1 MNEVLIVRTG
11 TANTASVIAAFERLG
26 CAPRLC
32 AEPEEIRE
40 AARVVLPG
48 VGTFAAARDALGS
61 LAADIQERIFAARP
75 TLTICLGLQL
85 LAEGS
90 EESPTARGLS
100 ILPGPARRFSGKV
113 RIPQLGWNRV
123 EASGSCQLLESGEA
137 YYANSYR
144 LDPVVPNGWA
154 MASTQHGEA
163 FLAACERG
171 PVLACQFHPELSGPW
186 GMRLLQR
193 WLDAARSW
201 EDQAC

>member
-100 ILPGPARRFSGKV
+100 ILPGHARRFSGEV
-113 RIPQLGWNRV
+113 RIRSSVGIVSRPRFLPVARIR
-123 EASGSCQLLESGEA
+123 EA

-144 LDPVVPNGWA
+144 LDR
-154 MASTQHGEA
+154 
-163 FLAACERG
+163 L
-171 PVLACQFHPELSGPW
+171 CQTAGPW
-186 GMRLLQR
+186 R
-193 WLDAARSW
+193 ARTR
-201 EDQAC
+201 